1 MPGLRLCIQ
10 MLWRQHLNRQALTL
24 QTLQEVPLRKFA
36 LLAVAL
42 SVFAFASLA
51 SAQQGDAYIGAGSL
65 LSPGASGC
73 GSQTN
78 GTFLCP
84 EKGGTYL
91 NLGADVIFKDRIGAA
106 FDVNWKASQGD
117 FGGLGV
123 PYRPL
128 LFTFNGVFQPR
139 LSKKAGLDLFGGIG
153 WQSTRFYGY
162 TPTSSC
168 VFFGACYT
176 SSNHFLVDV
185 GGGIRYYVWG
195 HMFVRPE
202 VRYYHVLNNSDNFTS
217 GNVVRV
223 GASIGYTIGPD

>member
-1 MPGLRLCIQ
+1 M
-10 MLWRQHLNRQALTL
+10 
-24 QTLQEVPLRKFA
+24 RKLAF
-36 LLAVAL
+36 LAVVL
-42 SVFAFASLA
+42 TILAFASLA
-51 SAQQGDAYIGAGSL
+51 SAQQGDAYIGGGTL
-65 LSPGASGC
+65 LSSGSSC
-73 GSQTN
+73 AVDAN
-78 GTFLCP
+78 GNLLCP

-91 NLGADVIFKDRIGAA
+91 NLGADVIFKRRIGAA
-106 FDVNWKASQGD
+106 FDVNWKASQGN

-139 LSKKAGLDLFGGIG
+139 LGKKAGLDLFGGIG

-162 TPTSSC
+162 QPTSNC

-195 HMFVRPE
+195 HVFVRPE
-202 VRYYHVLNNSDNFTS
+202 ARFFHILNNSDNFNS

-223 GASIGYTIGPD
+223 GASIGYTIGPE